1 MTKISVAE
9 VGYIAGL
16 FDGEGSLHIRRGME
30 KKKKHKGKPGYRMSN
45 SMRISMEIAMT
56 DEYVI
61 RWVHEILGVGTV
73 IRRDVKGLTK
83 TGKKFKTQWRW
94 RCTFRDCYYVCKL
107 LWADAKVKLHKIEQV
122 IDHYEPEY
130 IMNEK
135 VVSLHEYR
143 QNMDME

>member
-30 KKKKHKGKPGYRMSN
+30 KKKKHRGKPGYRMSN

-56 DEYVI
+56 DEMVI

>member
-1 MTKISVAE
+1 MTKISAAE

-16 FDGEGSLHIRRGME
+16 FDGEGSLHIRRGLE
-30 KKKKHKGKPGYRMSN
+30 KKKKHRGKPGYRMSN
-45 SMRISMEIAMT
+45 SMRISMEISMT
-56 DEYVI
+56 DEMVI

-73 IRRDVKGLTK
+73 IRRDIKGKTK
-83 TGKKFKTQWRW
+83 SGGKFKTQWRW

-143 QNMDME
+143 KNMDME

>member
-16 FDGEGSLHIRRGME
+16 FVGEGSLHIRRGLE

-45 SMRISMEIAMT
+45 SMCISMEIAMT

-135 VVSLHEYR
+135 VVSLHEYI

>member
-1 MTKISVAE
+1 MTKISVGD

-16 FDGEGSLHIRRGME
+16 FDGEGSLHIRRGLE

>member
-1 MTKISVAE
+1 MTKINVAD

-16 FDGEGSLHIRRGME
+16 FDGEGSLHIRRGLE

-45 SMRISMEIAMT
+45 SMRISMEISMT
-56 DEYVI
+56 DEMVI
-61 RWVHEILGVGTV
+61 RWVHEILAVGTV
-73 IRRDVKGLTK
+73 IRRDIKGKTK
-83 TGKKFKTQWRW
+83 SGGKFKTQWRW
-94 RCTFRDCYYVCKL
+94 RCTFRDCYYVCRL
-107 LWADAKVKLHKIEQV
+107 LWPHAKVKMHKLEQV

-143 QNMDME
+143 KNMDME